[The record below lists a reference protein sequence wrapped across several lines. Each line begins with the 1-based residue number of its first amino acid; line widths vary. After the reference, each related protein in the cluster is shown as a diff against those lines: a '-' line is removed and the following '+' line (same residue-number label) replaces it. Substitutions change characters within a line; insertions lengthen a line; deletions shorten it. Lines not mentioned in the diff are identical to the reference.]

1 MSASPKLRSL
11 PDRIRQV
18 ALFEIIGLIL
28 ITPGFA
34 LASGQ
39 PFAESLGLL
48 AVLSLIAALWNGAY
62 GTAFD
67 WCEGRLTGRTADIRP
82 PLLRVVHAA
91 GFEGGLLLISL
102 PVIAWWTG
110 MGWWAALL
118 ADLALAFVYT
128 AYAFVFNLAYDR
140 AFPISKGNPPALP

>member
-1 MSASPKLRSL
+1 MSASPVLRSL

-18 ALFEIIGLIL
+18 ALFELIGLVI

-34 LASGQ
+34 IASGQ

-62 GTAFD
+62 GTVFD
-67 WCEGRLTGRTADIRP
+67 WCEGRLTGRTADRRP
-82 PLLRVVHAA
+82 PLLRVAHAA

-102 PVIAWWTG
+102 PVIVWWTG
-110 MGWWAALL
+110 MGWWIALL
-118 ADLALAFVYT
+118 ADMALAFVYT

-140 AFPISKGNPPALP
+140 AFPIVDVRPAGDP